1 MISISILGSTGSIGR
16 QTLEVIE
23 NLDDSYSVDALTA
36 YSNLD
41 LLEAQIRKFRPSL
54 AVLWDEADAMALKQ
68 RIGCI
73 CQVAFGIEGLQQ
85 AASLPSVDL
94 VVNSLVGNAG
104 LLPTMSALEAGKSI
118 ALANKEVLVTAGE
131 IIMPLARS
139 KNINILPVDSEHSAI
154 FQCLTGSH
162 QPPAKIYLTASG
174 GPFRGKTKA
183 HMSKITVK
191 QALAHPNWSMG
202 RKISIDSATMMNKGL
217 EVIEAKW
224 LFDLQPEQIHV
235 LVHPQSIIHSMVEF
249 EDGQILA
256 QMGAPD
262 MRLAIGYAIT
272 HPNRLPNPFKRL
284 DFTIHNNLTFEQP
297 DKINFPCLTLAYQA
311 LEAGGHYP
319 TVLNSANEEAVALFL
334 DRKISFLDITAIIDR
349 ALSAYNDENKHL
361 SIDSI
366 LETEIWVRE
375 FITHNS

>member
-1 MISISILGSTGSIGR
+1 MIKISILGSTGSIGK

-23 NLDDSYSVDALTA
+23 NLANDYCVDALTA
-36 YSNLD
+36 HFNVD
-41 LLEAQIRKFRPSL
+41 LLEAQVRQFQPSL
-54 AVLWDEADAMALKQ
+54 AALWNEADAVALKR
-68 RIGCI
+68 RIGNI
-73 CQVAFGIEGLQQ
+73 CEVAFGVEGLQQ
-85 AASLPSVDL
+85 AASLPSADL
-94 VVNSLVGNAG
+94 VVNSVVGNAG
-104 LLPTMSALEAGKSI
+104 LLPTMSALDAGKPI

-162 QPPAKIYLTASG
+162 QSPAKIYLTASG

-183 HMSKITVK
+183 DMANITVE

-202 RKISIDSATMMNKGL
+202 QKISIDSATMMNKGL

-224 LFDLQPEQIHV
+224 LFGLQPDQIHV

-249 EDGQILA
+249 EDGQVLA
-256 QMGAPD
+256 QLGAPD

-272 HPNRLPNPFKRL
+272 HPKRPPNPFKRL
-284 DFTIHNNLTFEQP
+284 DFTVHNNLTFEQP
-297 DKINFPCLTLAYQA
+297 DKINFQCLALAYQA

-334 DRKISFLDITAIIDR
+334 DKKISFLDIPTIIDK
-349 ALSAYNDENKHL
+349 ALSAYTDKNKHL
-361 SIDSI
+361 TIDSI
-366 LETEIWVRE
+366 LETEKWARE
-375 FITHNS
+375 FVISNS

>member
-1 MISISILGSTGSIGR
+1 MTNISILGSTGSIGR

-23 NLDDSYSVDALTA
+23 NLSDDYFVDALTA
-36 YSNLD
+36 HSNVD
-41 LLEAQIRKFRPSL
+41 LLEKQVRQFKPSL
-54 AVLWDEADAMALKQ
+54 AVLWDEADAMSLKH
-68 RIGCI
+68 RIGNI
-73 CQVAFGIEGLQQ
+73 CEVAFGVEGLKQ
-85 AASLPSVDL
+85 AASLPSTDL
-94 VVNSLVGNAG
+94 VVNSVVGNAG
-104 LLPTMSALEAGKSI
+104 LLPTMSALDAGKFI

-131 IIMPLARS
+131 IIMPLAHS

-154 FQCLTGSH
+154 FQCLMGSH

-174 GPFRGKTKA
+174 GPFRGKTKTDMA
-183 HMSKITVK
+183 NITVE

-202 RKISIDSATMMNKGL
+202 QKISIDSATMMNKGL

-224 LFDLQPEQIHV
+224 LFDLRPDQIHV

-249 EDGQILA
+249 EDGQVLA
-256 QMGAPD
+256 QLGAPD

-297 DKINFPCLTLAYQA
+297 DKINFPCLALAYKA

-319 TVLNSANEEAVALFL
+319 TVLNSSNEEAVALFL
-334 DRKISFLDITAIIDR
+334 DKKIRFLDIPSIIDK
-349 ALSAYNDENKHL
+349 ALSAYTDKNKHL
-361 SIDSI
+361 TIDSI
-366 LETEIWVRE
+366 LETEIWARE
-375 FITHNS
+375 FVISNS